1 VLETEIPIV
10 LGAMTPLGIALV
22 TILIAVEMGLLV
34 YALVDLYRRPA
45 AAVTGGNRLVWLL
58 LCVFFQMIGPILY
71 LTVGRT
77 AAPPQA
83 LGSGAAAAGD
93 HNGTP
98 RAIHVAQAAA
108 ALYDAGGAR
117 AVPSPADGS
126 SPGVETPP
134 GPRGAAVELSAL
146 RKVFAG
152 AVALD
157 GLTLSVPEGSVFG
170 FLGPNG
176 AGKTTTLRILAGLA
190 RPTTGAT
197 RVFGRDVAGGS
208 AEMRSL
214 VGYLPD
220 VPAFYKWMT
229 GAEYLRFAGSLFS
242 LRGADLTRRVDELLE
257 LSGLAGVDVKIRGYS
272 RGMKQRL
279 GVAQALVNAPRLLLL
294 DEPTSALDPIGRR
307 EILDMIISLRGRTTV
322 FFSTH
327 ILADVERVCDTVAI
341 IDHGRVAALAGI
353 DELRRRRGG
362 FHRLSVDVD
371 DDEALARELREA
383 PWVRGL
389 QPGESGGL
397 LVSVD
402 DLEAAQR
409 EIPAAV
415 ARLGLA
421 LRRLEGDELSLED
434 VFVDLV
440 GGGAR

>member
-1 VLETEIPIV
+1 MPETQIPIV
-10 LGAMTPLGIALV
+10 LGAVTPLAVALV
-22 TILIAVEMGLLV
+22 TILIAVELGLLV

-45 AAVTGGNRLVWLL
+45 AAVAGGSRLVWLL

-77 AAPPQA
+77 AAPPNA
-83 LGSGAAAAGD
+83 SGSGAAGAGS

-108 ALYDAGGAR
+108 ALYDAGDAR
-117 AVPSPADGS
+117 GVPSA
-126 SPGVETPP
+126 
-134 GPRGAAVELSAL
+134 PRGAAVELAAVS
-146 RKVFAG
+146 KVFTG

-157 GLTLSVPEGSVFG
+157 GLSLSVHEGSVFG

-190 RPTTGAT
+190 HPSAGAA
-197 RVFGRDVAGGS
+197 RILGRDVADAS
-208 AEMRSL
+208 AELRSL

-242 LRGADLTRRVDELLE
+242 LGGPALERRVDELLD
-257 LSGLAGVDVKIRGYS
+257 LSGLAGVDIKIGGYS

-307 EILDMIISLRGRTTV
+307 EILDMIASLRGHTTV

-362 FHRLSVDVD
+362 FHRLAVDVD
-371 DDEALARELREA
+371 DCDALANALREA
-383 PWVRGL
+383 PWVRGVE
-389 QPGESGGL
+389 PGESGGL

-409 EIPAAV
+409 EIPATI

-421 LRRLEGDELSLED
+421 LHRLEGDELSLED
-434 VFVDLV
+434 VFVSLV
-440 GGGAR
+440 AGAGR

>member
-1 VLETEIPIV
+1 M
-10 LGAMTPLGIALV
+10 GAVAPLAIALLTMLV
-22 TILIAVEMGLLV
+22 AVELGLVV
-34 YALVDLYRRPA
+34 YALVDLSRRPA
-45 AAVTGGNRLVWLL
+45 TAVAGGSRLLWLL
-58 LCVFFQMIGPILY
+58 LCVFVQMIGPILY
-71 LTVGRT
+71 LAVGRT
-77 AAPPQA
+77 RAAPHTSG
-83 LGSGAAAAGD
+83 LGAAGAHGRGDTPRNGRIALAAATLYGAGD
-93 HNGTP
+93 AP
-98 RAIHVAQAAA
+98 E
-108 ALYDAGGAR
+108 AGQG
-117 AVPSPADGS
+117 
-126 SPGVETPP
+126 E
-134 GPRGAAVELSAL
+134 AVELAAV

-152 AVALD
+152 TVALD
-157 GLTLSVPEGSVFG
+157 GLSLSVPEGSVFG

-190 RPTTGAT
+190 RPSAGTA
-197 RVFGRDVAGGS
+197 RVLGSDVSDGS
-208 AEMRSL
+208 AELRSL

-242 LRGADLTRRVDELLE
+242 LSGPALQQRVHELLE
-257 LSGLAGVDVKIRGYS
+257 LSGLAGVDIRIGGYS

-307 EILDMIISLRGRTTV
+307 DILDMISALRGRTTV
-322 FFSTH
+322 LFSTH
-327 ILADVERVCDTVAI
+327 ILADVERVCDSVAI

-353 DELRRRRGG
+353 DELRRRRGAL
-362 FHRLSVDVD
+362 HRLSVDVD
-371 DDEALARELREA
+371 DHEALARVLREA
-383 PWVRGL
+383 PWVRGVE
-389 QPGESGGL
+389 PDESGGL

-434 VFVDLV
+434 VFVSLIT
-440 GGGAR
+440 GADR